1 MPIIQGK
8 NATCPTDEF
17 NSWGLARFNAGQK
30 NITELHY
37 HDCDEFIFIIEGR
50 CVMRSEGILYTLEK
64 GDVLV
69 TRMGDEHE
77 LLEILED
84 TVCFWVET
92 ELRGQKQPGHLH
104 HNGQRRE

>member
-1 MPIIQGK
+1 MPIIRGPRA
-8 NATCPTDEF
+8 NAPSEEF
-17 NSWGLARFNAGQK
+17 PEWGLVLFEAGRK

-37 HDCDEFIFIIEGR
+37 HDCDEFVFMIEGR
-50 CVMRSEGILYTLEK
+50 CVMRSEGVLYTLEK

-84 TVCFWVET
+84 TVYFWACT
-92 ELRGQKQPGHLH
+92 ELRGG
-104 HNGQRRE
+104 GQSREDEVLVLIRG